1 MGTGCPRAQAV
12 CGSGR
17 GLGVSTH
24 RVDSPQDEP
33 RWGRACKTGQE
44 RVLGPERL
52 PIGTGVEAGCD
63 GLLFLPKPLA
73 STSPPSPC
81 FSITVEKKARFQ
93 LWGPLAQPSRS
104 RGGLSFPL
112 TSQAARHAASSLV
125 WRSEDLISRLSSVPD
140 WLCVLEQVPWVLWSL
155 GGPVCAKRAGS

>member
-1 MGTGCPRAQAV
+1 M
-12 CGSGR
+12 
-17 GLGVSTH
+17 STH

-33 RWGRACKTGQE
+33 RWGRACETGQE

-112 TSQAARHAASSLV
+112 TSQAA
-125 WRSEDLISRLSSVPD
+125 LIPELLGSVSGAYPPVLCAQLGLPRLTPPQQAPENPA
-140 WLCVLEQVPWVLWSL
+140 VL
-155 GGPVCAKRAGS
+155 GKRKGP